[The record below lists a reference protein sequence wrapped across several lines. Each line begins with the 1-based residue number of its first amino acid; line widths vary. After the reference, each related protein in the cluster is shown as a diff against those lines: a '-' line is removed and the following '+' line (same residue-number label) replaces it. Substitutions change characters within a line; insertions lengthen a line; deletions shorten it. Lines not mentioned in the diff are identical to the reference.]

1 MPHWLLLSFIAL
13 VAWGITGNTQ
23 KISTNCISTQF
34 SFLGFALAFIPV
46 ALVTVALFPVSLAL
60 SGEVLAL
67 GVLSGV
73 LNGFG
78 ALTSF
83 AAFEKGA
90 KSAVAVPIM
99 YMYPLI
105 TVLLARLFLNEH
117 IAPAHWAGIAL
128 APVAAWLLSQD

>member
-1 MPHWLLLSFIAL
+1 MPHWLLLSMIAL

-78 ALTSF
+78 ALTGF

-99 YMYPLI
+99 YLYPLI
-105 TVLLARLFLNEH
+105 TVLLARLFLNEQ
-117 IAPAHWAGIAL
+117 IPAAHWAGIAL
-128 APVAAWLLSQD
+128 APVAAWLLSKD

>member
-1 MPHWLLLSFIAL
+1 MTNWLLLSLIAL

-23 KISTNCISTQF
+23 KLSTNCISTQF
-34 SFLGFALAFIPV
+34 SFFGFTLAFIPV
-46 ALVTVALFPVSLAL
+46 ALLTVALFPVSLAL
-60 SGEVLAL
+60 PRDVVAL

-90 KSAVAVPIM
+90 KSAVAVPVM
-99 YMYPLI
+99 YLYPLI
-105 TVLLARLFLNEH
+105 TVLLAYVLLNEH
-117 IAPAHWAGIAL
+117 ISAAHWAGIVL
-128 APVAAWLLSQD
+128 APIAAWLLSAD

>member
-1 MPHWLLLSFIAL
+1 MPHWLLLSLIAL

-23 KISTNCISTQF
+23 KLSTNCVSTQF

-46 ALVTVALFPVSLAL
+46 ALITVALFPVSLAL
-60 SGEVLAL
+60 PRDVVAL

-78 ALTSF
+78 ALTGF

-90 KSAVAVPIM
+90 KSAVAVPVM
-99 YMYPLI
+99 YLYPLI
-105 TVLLARLFLNEH
+105 TVVLAYVFLNEH
-117 IAPAHWAGIAL
+117 ISPAHWGGIVL
-128 APVAAWLLSQD
+128 APIAAWLLSTD

>member
-1 MPHWLLLSFIAL
+1 MPNWLLLSLAAL

-23 KISTNCISTQF
+23 KLSTNYISTQF
-34 SFLGFALAFIPV
+34 SFLAFALAFIPV
-46 ALVTVALFPVSLAL
+46 ALATMLLFPVNLAV
-60 SGEVLAL
+60 SREVLAL

-90 KSAVAVPIM
+90 KSSVAVPIM
-99 YMYPLI
+99 YLYPLI
-105 TVLLARLFLNEH
+105 TVLLARVFLNEQ
-117 IAPAHWAGIAL
+117 ISVAHWAGIFL
-128 APVAAWLLSQD
+128 APVAAWLLSKE

>member
-1 MPHWLLLSFIAL
+1 MPHWLLLSLIAL

-23 KISTNCISTQF
+23 KISTNYISTPF
-34 SFLGFALAFIPV
+34 SFIGFALAFIPV
-46 ALVTVALFPVSLAL
+46 ALLTMALFPVSLAL
-60 SGEVLAL
+60 PAEVLSL

-99 YMYPLI
+99 YLYPLI
-105 TVLLARLFLNEH
+105 TVVLAHAFLNER
-117 IAPAHWAGIAL
+117 ISAPHWAGIAL
-128 APVAAWLLSQD
+128 APVAAWLLSSD

>member
-1 MPHWLLLSFIAL
+1 MPHWLLLSMIAL

-99 YMYPLI
+99 SLYPLI
-105 TVLLARLFLNEH
+105 TVLLARLFLNEQ
-117 IAPAHWAGIAL
+117 IPAAHWAGIAL
-128 APVAAWLLSQD
+128 APVAAWLLSKD

>member
-1 MPHWLLLSFIAL
+1 MPQWLLLSLIVL

-23 KISTNCISTQF
+23 KISTNCISTEF

-46 ALVTVALFPVSLAL
+46 ALVTMALFPVSLAL

-99 YMYPLI
+99 YLYPLI
-105 TVLLARLFLNEH
+105 SVLLARLFLNEH
-117 IAPAHWAGIAL
+117 IPAAHWAGIAL